1 MSNPNHD
8 QRGRFSSGSA
18 SAAAGD
24 HLAAMPSDKSK
35 RHVPG
40 HGTVDRSVPVI
51 RPRLS
56 AAARDLIVRNKM
68 IDQTH
73 YPVTTDAT
81 VADKTSG
88 LIGSRL
94 TGGEGRLDPRAST
107 LISGGPG
114 KPRVRARADNQT
126 TNAAMSQSSRPSPR
140 TQPSAAQLIGAGV
153 IKGN

>member
-1 MSNPNHD
+1 MAGNPNHD

-18 SAAAGD
+18 AAAAGD
-24 HLAAMPSDKSK
+24 HLAAMPADKSK

-56 AAARDLIVRNKM
+56 AAARDAIIRGKLT
-68 IDQTH
+68 DQTH
-73 YPVTTDAT
+73 FPVTTDAT
-81 VADKTSG
+81 VADKTL

-94 TGGEGRLDPRAST
+94 APGKLDPRAST
-107 LISGGPG
+107 LVSGGPG
-114 KPRVRARADNQT
+114 KPRVRVRADNAT
-126 TNAAMSQSSRPSPR
+126 TNAAMRGSSRPSPR
-140 TQPSAAQLIGAGV
+140 TQPSAGQLIGAGV